1 MIRFVRTNR
10 CSKLVWRRVF
20 LNIRQRDVKELGIN
34 PLEENG
40 PIPLYQQIRI
50 DLQNMMQAKRLN
62 PGDLLPSEMDLAHA
76 YQVSRQTVRQAIGQ
90 LVTDHLLERK
100 PGHGT
105 TVLTGRNRTKFF
117 LDQSFAQQM
126 AEMGLNARSEV
137 LRKKQTLI
145 DGTSPNTLD
154 EKKGSSALELIR
166 LRFADDAPIGV
177 QYTTVI
183 TTFCPDLHTH
193 NFETGSLYQ
202 LLLTRYKLPISRID
216 HVVSAVVA
224 DSWHVNLLKVNN
236 VSPLLLV
243 NTTAYL
249 ENGEPIEASTSY
261 YRADKYEFSVSQGY

>member
-1 MIRFVRTNR
+1 MNTH
-10 CSKLVWRRVF
+10 
-20 LNIRQRDVKELGIN
+20 QRDVIELGIK
-34 PLEENG
+34 PLGDNSS
-40 PIPLYQQIRI
+40 IPLYQQIRI
-50 DLQNMMQAKRLN
+50 DLQNMMQADKLK
-62 PGDLLPSEMDLAHA
+62 PGDLLPSEMDLAHG

-105 TVLTGRNRTKFF
+105 TVLAGRNRTKFF

-126 AEMGLNARSEV
+126 VEMGLYARSEV
-137 LRKKQTLI
+137 LRKKQVII
-145 DGTSPNTLD
+145 DGNTPSTLD
-154 EKKGSSALELIR
+154 GKKGSCALELIR
-166 LRFADDAPIGV
+166 LRFADDEPIGL

-183 TTFCPDLHTH
+183 TTFCPDLHIH

-216 HVVSAVVA
+216 HVVNAVVA
-224 DSWHVNLLKVNN
+224 DPWHVNLLKVNN

-249 ENGEPIEASTSY
+249 EDGEPIEASTSY